1 MTYVLVLRWNFPC
14 FLHPGLC
21 NDAVS
26 VWERQSA
33 FILTE
38 LLGCLAQHGR
48 RSVGN
53 QLLSPPQQHLRTRQ
67 KRDQKRWREKGG
79 DGRRDQHED
88 QQCHSR
94 WTTTMR
100 IKEEN
105 VLLSETDTIIDGR
118 VLLHSIKARMKSSNP
133 SHTASFLS
141 ATSNY
146 SEFSP
151 QHLNQDAFERL

>member
-1 MTYVLVLRWNFPC
+1 MDLEWQQIKDVCFGSGFGLNVPC

-21 NDAVS
+21 NDALS

-33 FILTE
+33 FILPE

-48 RSVGN
+48 RAVGN
-53 QLLSPPQQHLRTRQ
+53 ELLSPPQQHLRTRTRQ

-94 WTTTMR
+94 RTTTMR
-100 IKEEN
+100 IRWRTYCWVKQTQEP
-105 VLLSETDTIIDGR
+105 IIDGR
-118 VLLHSIKARMKSSNP
+118 VLLHSIKARTKSSNP
-133 SHTASFLS
+133 SHSVFPVC
-141 ATSNY
+141 N
-146 SEFSP
+146 
-151 QHLNQDAFERL
+151 

>member
-1 MTYVLVLRWNFPC
+1 MTIDKRWCGFWLWFWIWLLNFPC

-21 NDAVS
+21 NDALS

-33 FILTE
+33 FILPE

-48 RSVGN
+48 RAVGN
-53 QLLSPPQQHLRTRQ
+53 ELLSPPQQHLRTRTRQ

-100 IKEEN
+100 IRWRTYCWVKQTQEP
-105 VLLSETDTIIDGR
+105 IIDGR

-133 SHTASFLS
+133 SHSVFPVC
-141 ATSNY
+141 N
-146 SEFSP
+146 
-151 QHLNQDAFERL
+151 